1 MFQSL
6 FENIRK
12 TLNVPVREV
21 KRSHLGV
28 TLSIDHKKSMT
39 NLQIQMSV
47 VLSYNYLYIYIF
59 LISSV
64 IGSVVNIV
72 VQIIGF
78 YLTATSMKRV
88 QYKGTHP

>member
-1 MFQSL
+1 
-6 FENIRK
+6 
-12 TLNVPVREV
+12 
-21 KRSHLGV
+21 
-28 TLSIDHKKSMT
+28 MT

-72 VQIIGF
+72 VQMIGF

-88 QYKGTHP
+88 QYKGSSKGGGFGAGTTSCKRHEMSSIKNVWGGVG

>member
-1 MFQSL
+1 
-6 FENIRK
+6 
-12 TLNVPVREV
+12 
-21 KRSHLGV
+21 
-28 TLSIDHKKSMT
+28 MT

-47 VLSYNYLYIYIF
+47 VLSYNYLYIF